1 MLTSQILVDFDVEV
15 DGDVDSDVRGDGEAM
30 VSQG

>member
-1 MLTSQILVDFDVEV
+1 MLTSQILVDFDVETDADFV
-15 DGDVDSDVRGDGEAM
+15 VRGDGEAM

>member
-1 MLTSQILVDFDVEV
+1 MLTSQILVDVEV
-15 DGDVDSDVRGDGEAM
+15 AVDFVVRGDGEAM

>member
-1 MLTSQILVDFDVEV
+1 MLTSQILVDFDVEP
-15 DGDVDSDVRGDGEAM
+15 DVDFVVRGGGEAM

>member
-1 MLTSQILVDFDVEV
+1 MLTSQILVDFDVEP
-15 DGDVDSDVRGDGEAM
+15 DVDFVVRGDGEAM

>member
-1 MLTSQILVDFDVEV
+1 MLTSQILVDLNVEV
-15 DGDVDSDVRGDGEAM
+15 DVDFVVRGDGEAM